1 MTHDFRRGLMTIA
14 KDLSRLGELHPDS
27 EPGEVASALRNAVKQ
42 YNEIEKQYNELEKK
56 HNQLKAKLR
65 KLVEEKEA

>member
-1 MTHDFRRGLMTIA
+1 MTYDFRKGLLTIA

-27 EPGEVASALRNAVKQ
+27 EPEEVAYALRTAVKQ
-42 YNEIEKQYNELEKK
+42 YNALEKK

>member
-1 MTHDFRRGLMTIA
+1 MTYNFRRGLRAVA

-27 EPGEVASALRNAVKQ
+27 EPEEVAYMMLEAVKQ
-42 YNEIEKQYNELEKK
+42 YNALEKK

-65 KLVEEKEA
+65 KLGEEA